1 MNSLDR
7 SVLPV
12 VREALGAYRVGDAS
26 KVYDLSALAGDQ
38 RQQLTDALGEG
49 DVSLTV
55 SGSHSYRI
63 RETVLPGL
71 WWVES
76 SPIGGDALQDGAT
89 DLLEVADVPRVVRA
103 ANDAATCRNL
113 SIGDPPVGAMN
124 ALPVLAELRHRMK
137 AWQAGTRNHVISF
150 TLLPMNDVDMR
161 TLEKQLGHGP
171 VQARAR
177 GIGDCRVELTGHHNL
192 WSVQY
197 FNPGGSI
204 LLDTI
209 EVGDVP
215 VALCATQ
222 EDIDESA
229 VRLESML
236 GLA

>member
-1 MNSLDR
+1 MNPTER
-7 SVLPV
+7 FVLPV
-12 VREALGAYRVGDAS
+12 VEEALRAYRVGAPS
-26 KVYDLSALAGDQ
+26 SVFDLSELSRDE
-38 RQQLTDALGEG
+38 RQQLGERLGEG

-55 SGSHSYRI
+55 SGSHRYRI
-63 RETVLPGL
+63 RETTLPGL
-71 WWVES
+71 WWIETGTADGEA
-76 SPIGGDALQDGAT
+76 PEGGVT
-89 DLLEVADVPRVVRA
+89 DLLEVADVPGVVRA

-113 SIGDPPVGAMN
+113 SIGEPPAGAMN

-137 AWQAGTRNHVISF
+137 AWQEGTRNHVISF
-150 TLLPMNDVDMR
+150 TLLPMNEVDMR
-161 TLEKQLGHGP
+161 TLERQLGHGP
-171 VQARAR
+171 VQARTG

-215 VALCATQ
+215 LALRATQ

-229 VRLESML
+229 ARLGSLL